1 MWPRESNCRR
11 YIIKEI
17 IMLNSPIHTHQ
28 ENGILEVKIN
38 RPKANAI
45 DLKTSQLLGEVFKKF
60 RDDPELRVG
69 IITGAGNKFY
79 CPGWDLKAAA
89 DGDAVDGDYGVGGFG
104 GMQEMRDM
112 NKPIIAA
119 VNGICCGGGLEVA
132 ISADI
137 IIASENATFA
147 LPEIRSGTIADA
159 ASVKVPKRI
168 PYHIAMELLLT
179 GRWFDAKE
187 ALGWGLINKI
197 VKQEELSKA
206 AWEMATLLVSGPPLV
221 YAAIKAV
228 VRDAEDKKFQDVM
241 NKITKR
247 QYPTIDNLY
256 SSEDQLEGAKAF
268 AEKRDPIWKG
278 K

>member
-1 MWPRESNCRR
+1 
-11 YIIKEI
+11 
-17 IMLNSPIHTHQ
+17 MLKSPINIHK
-28 ENGILEVKIN
+28 EDGILEVTLN

-45 DLKTSQLLGEVFKKF
+45 DLKTSQLMGNIFQNF
-60 RDDPELRVG
+60 RDDPNLRVA
-69 IITGAGNKFY
+69 IITGAGNKFF

-104 GMQEMRDM
+104 GIQELRDM

-119 VNGICCGGGLEVA
+119 VNGICCGGGLELA

-137 IIASENATFA
+137 IIAAEQASFA

-159 ASVKVPKRI
+159 ASVRVPKRI

-179 GRWFDAKE
+179 GRWFDTKE
-187 ALGWGLINKI
+187 AQNWGLINKI
-197 VKQEELSKA
+197 VKETELMTE
-206 AWEMATLLVSGPPLV
+206 AWKMARLLVNGPPLV
-221 YAAIKAV
+221 YAAIKEV
-228 VRDAEDKKFQDVM
+228 VRDAENKKFQDVM

-247 QYPTIDNLY
+247 QYPTIDQLY

-278 K
+278 Y

>member
-1 MWPRESNCRR
+1 
-11 YIIKEI
+11 
-17 IMLNSPIHTHQ
+17 MLKSPINTHK
-28 ENGILEVKIN
+28 EDGILEVTLN

-45 DLKTSQLLGEVFKKF
+45 DLKTSQLMGNIFQNF
-60 RDDPELRVG
+60 RDDPKLRVA
-69 IITGAGNKFY
+69 IITGAGNKFF

-104 GMQEMRDM
+104 GIQELRDM

-119 VNGICCGGGLEVA
+119 VNGICCGGGLELA

-137 IIASENATFA
+137 IIAAEQASFA

-159 ASVKVPKRI
+159 ASVRVPKRI

-179 GRWFDAKE
+179 GRWFDTKE
-187 ALGWGLINKI
+187 AQNWGLINKI
-197 VKQEELSKA
+197 VKETELMTE
-206 AWEMATLLVSGPPLV
+206 AWKMARLLVGGPPLV
-221 YAAIKAV
+221 YAAIKEV
-228 VRDAEDKKFQDVM
+228 VRDAENKKFQDVM

-247 QYPTIDNLY
+247 QYPTIDQLY

-278 K
+278 Y

>member
-1 MWPRESNCRR
+1 MSTEIP
-11 YIIKEI
+11 IKTKITEK
-17 IMLNSPIHTHQ
+17 
-28 ENGILEVKIN
+28 ILEVRID

-45 DLKTSQLLGEVFKKF
+45 DLKTSQLMGNIFQNF
-60 RDDPELRVG
+60 RDDPNLRVA
-69 IITGAGNKFY
+69 IITGAGNKFF

-104 GMQEMRDM
+104 GIQELRDM

-119 VNGICCGGGLEVA
+119 VNGICCGGGLELA

-137 IIASENATFA
+137 IIAAEQASFA

-159 ASVKVPKRI
+159 ASVRVPKRI

-179 GRWFDAKE
+179 GRWFDTKE
-187 ALGWGLINKI
+187 AQNWGLINKI
-197 VKQEELSKA
+197 VKETELMTE
-206 AWEMATLLVSGPPLV
+206 AWKMARLLVSGPPLV
-221 YAAIKAV
+221 YAAIKEV
-228 VRDAEDKKFQDVM
+228 VRDAENKKFQDVM

-247 QYPTIDNLY
+247 QYPTIDQLY

-278 K
+278 Y

>member
-1 MWPRESNCRR
+1 
-11 YIIKEI
+11 
-17 IMLNSPIHTHQ
+17 MLKSPINTRQ
-28 ENGILEVKIN
+28 EDGILEVTIN

-45 DLKTSQLLGEVFKKF
+45 DLKTSQLMGNIFKNF
-60 RDDPELRVG
+60 RDDPNLRVA
-69 IITGAGNKFY
+69 IITGSGNKFF

-104 GMQEMRDM
+104 GIQEMRDM

-119 VNGICCGGGLEVA
+119 VNGICCGGGLEFA

-137 IIASENATFA
+137 IIAAEHASFA

-159 ASVKVPKRI
+159 ASVRVPKRI

-179 GRWFDAKE
+179 GRWFDTKE
-187 ALGWGLINKI
+187 AQNWGLINKI
-197 VKQEELSKA
+197 VKETELMTE
-206 AWEMATLLVSGPPLV
+206 AWKMARLLVSGPPLV
-221 YAAIKAV
+221 YAAIKEV
-228 VRDAEDKKFQDVM
+228 VRDAENKKFQDVM

-247 QYPTIDNLY
+247 QYPTIDQLY

-278 K
+278 Y

>member
-1 MWPRESNCRR
+1 M
-11 YIIKEI
+11 
-17 IMLNSPIHTHQ
+17 MLQSPIHTRQ
-28 ENGILEVKIN
+28 KNGILEVTIN

-60 RDDPELRVG
+60 RDDAQLRVG
-69 IITGAGNKFY
+69 IITGAGSKFF

-89 DGDAVDGDYGVGGFG
+89 EGDAVDGDYGIGGFG
-104 GMQEMRDM
+104 GIQEMRDM

-119 VNGICCGGGLEVA
+119 VNGICCGGGLELA

-137 IIASENATFA
+137 IIAANTATFA

-159 ASVKVPKRI
+159 ASIKVPKRI

-187 ALGWGLINKI
+187 AKNWGLINKI
-197 VKQEELSKA
+197 VEQEELSNA
-206 AWEMATLLVSGPPLV
+206 AWEMANLLVSGPPLV
-221 YAAIKAV
+221 YAAIKEV
-228 VRDAEDKKFQDVM
+228 VRDAEDKKFQDAM

-247 QYPTIDNLY
+247 QYPTIDFLY